1 MARKKICIATGTRAE
16 WGLLSPIARELQQRE
31 DTELQI
37 VATNMHLDPRYGHTV
52 DEITGQGFTVNACV
66 DMSMPGQDTDSDLS
80 KAEAMAL
87 CTDGMAKAFYKLN
100 PDLLVIL
107 GDRYEMLSTATA
119 AMMLGIPIAHIH
131 GGEIT
136 LGAVDNSIRHAITK
150 MASLHLTST
159 EAYRRR
165 VIQMGEMPERVI
177 NTGAIGVYNA
187 MHVPAIP
194 KQELE
199 DSIGMKLDRDT
210 ILLTYHPVTLDRERP
225 SVRFRAILDALDRRP
240 DLKILITYPN
250 NDAGG
255 REIIAMIEE
264 YRRMHPDRVTV
275 VPSLGMRRYLS
286 SLLHIGAVVGN
297 SSSGIIEVPSAG
309 IPTVNIGIRQKGR
322 ISAGSVIHCGDSTD
336 EIFNALEIALSDKF
350 RQEAAHTSNPYFRPD
365 TLHKIVKALTECHI
379 SRFEEKP
386 FYDLTD

>member
-52 DEITGQGFTVNACV
+52 DEITDQGFTVNACV
-66 DMSMPGQDTDSDLS
+66 DMSIPGQDSDNDLS

-87 CTDGMAKAFYKLN
+87 CTDGMAKAFHKLD

-165 VIQMGEMPERVI
+165 VIQMGEIPERVI
-177 NTGAIGVYNA
+177 NTGSIGVYNA

-194 KQELE
+194 QQDLE
-199 DSIGMKLDRDT
+199 NSIGMKLDRNT

-264 YRRMHPDRVTV
+264 YRGMHPDRVTV

-286 SLLHIGAVVGN
+286 SLRHIGAVVGN

-322 ISAGSVIHCGDSTD
+322 ISAESVIHCGDSAD
-336 EIFNALEIALSDKF
+336 EIFNALETALSDKF

-365 TLHKIVKALTECHI
+365 TLQKTIKVLTECHI
-379 SRFEEKP
+379 PRFEEKP

>member
-16 WGLLSPIARELQQRE
+16 WGLLSPIACELQQRE
-31 DTELQI
+31 DTDLQI
-37 VATNMHLDPRYGHTV
+37 VVTNMHLDPRYGHTV
-52 DEITGQGFTVNACV
+52 DEITDQGFAVNARI
-66 DMSMPGQDTDSDLS
+66 DMSLPGPDTDTGLS
-80 KAEAMAL
+80 KVRAMAL
-87 CTDGMAKAFYKLN
+87 CSDGMAKALSKLD

-136 LGAVDNSIRHAITK
+136 LGAIDNNIRHAITK

-159 EAYRRR
+159 EAYRNR
-165 VIQMGEMPERVI
+165 VIQMGESPERVI

-187 MHVPAIP
+187 MNTPVIP
-194 KQELE
+194 RQELE
-199 DSIGMKLDRDT
+199 SSIGMKLDRDT

-225 SVRFRAILDALDRRP
+225 SVRFRAILDAIDRRQ
-240 DLKILITYPN
+240 DLKVLITYPN

-264 YRRMHPDRVTV
+264 YSRMHSGRVTA

-286 SLLHIGAVVGN
+286 SLHYIGAVVGN

-322 ISAGSVIHCGDSTD
+322 VSAESVIHCGDSAD
-336 EIFNALEIALSDKF
+336 EIYKALETAMSDKF
-350 RQEAAHTSNPYFRPD
+350 RQEAAHTPNPYFRPD
-365 TLHKIVKALTECHI
+365 TLQSIVKSLTECDI
-379 SRFEEKP
+379 PRFDEKT
-386 FYDLTD
+386 FYDLND